1 MAVSVPTLVFIV
13 TRLNRRADPL
23 PTEHTHRGR
32 IRISRSAPSAGPTVA
47 DGSGKAI
54 QP

>member
-23 PTEHTHRGR
+23 PTEYTHRGR
-32 IRISRSAPSAGPTVA
+32 IRISSPARSAVLERPPRDRNA
-47 DGSGKAI
+47 
-54 QP
+54 